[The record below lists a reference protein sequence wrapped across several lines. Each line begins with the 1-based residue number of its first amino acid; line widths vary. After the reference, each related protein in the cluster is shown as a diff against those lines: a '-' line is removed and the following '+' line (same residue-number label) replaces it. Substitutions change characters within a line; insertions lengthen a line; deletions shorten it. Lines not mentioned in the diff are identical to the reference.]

1 MTNGSADESAG
12 GLNFYNYLN
21 VVAYVANLFFVNI
34 IMLFD
39 KVDLK
44 SNADVSAKYQT
55 IVTPVGWAF
64 SIWGIIF
71 AAQALFTVVQL
82 LPTFRSLPQVQ
93 QGVKYWYALVSAFQI
108 VWTFVFACE
117 MIWISCVVMVF
128 ILSSL
133 CALLQSQSR
142 AASDNTRKE
151 FWLLRFPFQIH
162 AGWIIAATVVNIN
175 LVLVASDVSPVIQ
188 AMVAALSLVAIL
200 CIALSALVF
209 PTSTNVVIPVT
220 LAWGA
225 GGIWAELNAPKQSIL
240 DKFSNH
246 TINVFKIGA
255 ACICLILLFAV
266 LIKVISDWREK
277 RHEIGRENEEG
288 VHLAADLEDAYT

>member
-1 MTNGSADESAG
+1 
-12 GLNFYNYLN
+12 
-21 VVAYVANLFFVNI
+21 
-34 IMLFD
+34 
-39 KVDLK
+39 
-44 SNADVSAKYQT
+44 
-55 IVTPVGWAF
+55 
-64 SIWGIIF
+64 
-71 AAQALFTVVQL
+71 
-82 LPTFRSLPQVQ
+82 
-93 QGVKYWYALVSAFQI
+93 
-108 VWTFVFACE
+108 
-117 MIWISCVVMVF
+117 
-128 ILSSL
+128 
-133 CALLQSQSR
+133 
-142 AASDNTRKE
+142 
-151 FWLLRFPFQIH
+151 
-162 AGWIIAATVVNIN
+162 VVNIN

-255 ACICLILLFAV
+255 ACICVILLFAV